1 VLHLASFTLIA
12 SIPLPY
18 YPHTPRF
25 HVFGDAYHD
34 YIILVAHQRTIHLL
48 STSRISGLETA
59 EFPNDPEHFPS
70 TFLRQS
76 RLRVEERIDAKWL
89 QDNEWPSGMGWC
101 IKLDPRFAGDEDVQ
115 AVDMGLNGEV
125 IVAVGNQGSMW
136 VWMRD
141 P

>member
-1 VLHLASFTLIA
+1 M
-12 SIPLPY
+12 
-18 YPHTPRF
+18 
-25 HVFGDAYHD
+25 FGDAYHD

-70 TFLRQS
+70 NFLRQS